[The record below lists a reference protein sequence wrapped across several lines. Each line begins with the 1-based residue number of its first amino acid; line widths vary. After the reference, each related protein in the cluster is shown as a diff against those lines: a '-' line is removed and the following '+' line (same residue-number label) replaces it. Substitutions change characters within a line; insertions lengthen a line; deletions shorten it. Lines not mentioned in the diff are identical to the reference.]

1 VKTLESIS
9 DQLVKMVGSN
19 EDFKSS
25 KLFKCILGL
34 NEVESKV
41 LSFLLKHKRASTM
54 ELTEVLDK
62 DRSSIQR
69 ALQKLI
75 LREVITRESVSLK
88 EFSELTGID
97 ESHKRGYLF
106 IYISK
111 NIQEIKD
118 QFKDLLDKWYESMV
132 KYIENLENTFD
143 CFEKEGELC

>member
-1 VKTLESIS
+1 
-9 DQLVKMVGSN
+9 MVGN
-19 EDFKSS
+19 IEDFRSS

-34 NEVESKV
+34 NEVESNV
-41 LSFLLKHKRASTM
+41 LSYLLKHKRASTM

-75 LREVITRESVSLK
+75 GRNVITRESVSLK
-88 EFSELTGID
+88 EFSELKGFE

-106 IYISK
+106 VYIAK
-111 NIQEIKD
+111 NLEEIKD
-118 QFKDLLDKWYESMV
+118 QFKDLLDKWYKSMV